1 MTVAILTERKKND
14 VTFRGWRKVRLPV
27 NYFVLITWLHMTSTL
42 DRQCSLYTKRT
53 CSIPEFVQENQW
65 WSPEPQS
72 RYWNQILCYQDQQQF
87 TITGSVPP
95 PKPKWTW
102 TLKLWIPDPIWMFVV
117 LQGCH
122 SGRFTLQYILWK
134 SSHLDSMT
142 TSFPY
147 LTYFPHAPEKKKPW
161 SSWMHEYYVPK
172 IVCLHFGSSQINGK
186 GSIMYIPNIINFP
199 HIYTKI
205 WPWVMFWKLQ
215 WV

>member
-1 MTVAILTERKKND
+1 MHPSVSHYVKPELHPNHSLQAIIQQLVELLNLFKSLTVAILTERKKND

-65 WSPEPQS
+65 WSPEPHS

-102 TLKLWIPDPIWMFVV
+102 TLKLWIPDPINVC
-117 LQGCH
+117 GT
-122 SGRFTLQYILWK
+122 SGL
-134 SSHLDSMT
+134 
-142 TSFPY
+142 P
-147 LTYFPHAPEKKKPW
+147 
-161 SSWMHEYYVPK
+161 
-172 IVCLHFGSSQINGK
+172 
-186 GSIMYIPNIINFP
+186 
-199 HIYTKI
+199 
-205 WPWVMFWKLQ
+205 
-215 WV
+215 

>member
-1 MTVAILTERKKND
+1 MLSLHQAHMQYPWICSRKPVMKSWTSFKILKPNPVLPRSAIIHNNR
-14 VTFRGWRKVRLPV
+14 V
-27 NYFVLITWLHMTSTL
+27 SA
-42 DRQCSLYTKRT
+42 
-53 CSIPEFVQENQW
+53 
-65 WSPEPQS
+65 
-72 RYWNQILCYQDQQQF
+72 
-87 TITGSVPP
+87 P

-186 GSIMYIPNIINFP
+186 GSIMYIPNIIKFP